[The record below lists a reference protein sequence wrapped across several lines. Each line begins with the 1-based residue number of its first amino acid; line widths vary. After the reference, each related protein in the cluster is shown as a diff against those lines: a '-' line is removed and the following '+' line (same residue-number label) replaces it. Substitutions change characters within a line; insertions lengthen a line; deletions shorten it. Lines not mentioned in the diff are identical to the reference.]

1 MMPSETIEQTPK
13 PRTTQIP
20 LKKPILVLQLPVS
33 PPAVS
38 KTSDQPKDD
47 TTQVNRT
54 VQIPLTGAPWALL
67 QIPYPMTEENW
78 EEMQSFLELMKRPL
92 TQPKQS

>member
-1 MMPSETIEQTPK
+1 MTPPETIEQTPK

-20 LKKPILVLQLPVS
+20 S
-33 PPAVS
+33 VS
-38 KTSDQPKDD
+38 KTSDQPTVD